1 MATAYNGYVEVMRYL
16 LDKGCDIDHKETNG
30 LSALSA
36 AIDKGHMECV
46 NLLLERGLKPERGK
60 FDDYLSQNPDYLFT
74 NAVLLTLCKSPMSVL
89 NKLNNKTQG
98 EGDSRS
104 IDDILRQ
111 LLESNDSNTL
121 MRIITYLHSLN
132 AAARVNPMEEEDLVE
147 KIKAT
152 ENLLT
157 EVFKCQSL
165 DAMDYVLQLIL
176 PTISF
181 REYDKYDLEALKKG
195 ANFLYE
201 QISIDHEQSDFRRL
215 HYSHALNSNVLEY
228 SMSNE
233 IKIIFQYPQIASI
246 IQETFFHTLAPSKSK
261 LTFGAKNEFYYYGRS
276 PLFEPLND
284 LVVYMTAFNEMEGY
298 QKNRLFASFD
308 TLLNLRY
315 NPSAVFI
322 LDAVSRII
330 VLSLIA
336 KILILSH
343 GSIISVNDSVSIARG
358 YVMVFVFSHFLHE
371 CGELISCDWNLSE
384 YFDDWNKLDTL
395 SSILLIVWL
404 SLDRNYVHTAD
415 GNGAHTVLCISA
427 IPIALGLL
435 RFIST
440 NKNVGQLLI
449 MIREMSSDVLSF
461 FVLYVVCTVG
471 FAITL
476 AGLYN
481 TNIDNN
487 NDDSVAMS
495 FNFLPYSFLSL
506 YSATLGNFQFP
517 FQMDSINSSRNTI
530 ETLLLVIYLL
540 GSTVM
545 LLNLLIAR
553 MSNTHQK
560 INDNSMREWT
570 FLFAKNC
577 KQFTLLKETSPLSML
592 PAPFNVLT
600 IAVLPIHEAFIWF
613 TNSKSNNNNDDDYD
627 GLSIAG
633 TIADKFYLIIGEALS
648 LLYFSFIIIKRS
660 PIVLKKIRKEKNY
673 LYLFYLLSFPIWL
686 PVFVLIHL
694 VKRFIEIGYVQIHRD
709 GTFLGLESQLLKTK
723 NNINTP
729 DEDVLNPLINSQ
741 KFDKSN
747 NKDSF
752 KITRI
757 GETNEKEYI
766 NKVRELFNNK
776 DIERILKTLHVK
788 KSEDNLKDYI
798 DLKFTELEYSIAR
811 MLQSILDNNNSGI
824 NNNNQNE
831 E

>member
-1 MATAYNGYVEVMRYL
+1 
-16 LDKGCDIDHKETNG
+16 
-30 LSALSA
+30 
-36 AIDKGHMECV
+36 
-46 NLLLERGLKPERGK
+46 
-60 FDDYLSQNPDYLFT
+60 
-74 NAVLLTLCKSPMSVL
+74 
-89 NKLNNKTQG
+89 
-98 EGDSRS
+98 
-104 IDDILRQ
+104 
-111 LLESNDSNTL
+111 
-121 MRIITYLHSLN
+121 
-132 AAARVNPMEEEDLVE
+132 
-147 KIKAT
+147 
-152 ENLLT
+152 
-157 EVFKCQSL
+157 
-165 DAMDYVLQLIL
+165 
-176 PTISF
+176 
-181 REYDKYDLEALKKG
+181 
-195 ANFLYE
+195 
-201 QISIDHEQSDFRRL
+201 
-215 HYSHALNSNVLEY
+215 
-228 SMSNE
+228 
-233 IKIIFQYPQIASI
+233 
-246 IQETFFHTLAPSKSK
+246 
-261 LTFGAKNEFYYYGRS
+261 
-276 PLFEPLND
+276 
-284 LVVYMTAFNEMEGY
+284 
-298 QKNRLFASFD
+298 
-308 TLLNLRY
+308 
-315 NPSAVFI
+315 
-322 LDAVSRII
+322 
-330 VLSLIA
+330 
-336 KILILSH
+336 
-343 GSIISVNDSVSIARG
+343 
-358 YVMVFVFSHFLHE
+358 MVFVFSHFLHE
-371 CGELISCDWNLSE
+371 CGELISCDWNLHE

-395 SSILLIVWL
+395 SSILLIIWL
-404 SLDRNYVHTAD
+404 SLDRTLDRNYVHTDD

-481 TNIDNN
+481 TNIGNN
-487 NDDSVAMS
+487 NDDSVAIQ
-495 FNFLPYSFLSL
+495 FNYLPYSFLSL

-530 ETLLLVIYLL
+530 ETLLLIIYLL

-660 PIVLKKIRKEKNY
+660 HIVLKKIRKEKNY

-694 VKRFIEIGYVQIHRD
+694 VKRFIEIGYVQIHKD
-709 GTFLGLESQLLKTK
+709 GTFLGLEPQLLKTK
-723 NNINTP
+723 NNINTL

-747 NKDSF
+747 NNKDSF

-757 GETNEKEYI
+757 GETNEKEYV
-766 NKVRELFNNK
+766 NKIRELFNDK

-798 DLKFTELEYSIAR
+798 DQKFTELEYSIVR
-811 MLQSILDNNNSGI
+811 RLQFILDNNNNNNNSGI